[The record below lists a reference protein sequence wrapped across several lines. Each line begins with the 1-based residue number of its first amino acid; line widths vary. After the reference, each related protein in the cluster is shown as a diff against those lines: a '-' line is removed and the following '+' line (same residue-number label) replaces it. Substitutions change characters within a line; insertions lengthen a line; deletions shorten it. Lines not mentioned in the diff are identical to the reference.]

1 VEQALL
7 NDIIERVA
15 ARHLAEVATVI
26 SEFGH
31 HNRHCEQGQGREGQ
45 TAPAMFAAGVDAGVL
60 AGVELPRRE
69 LGTSATWRPAW
80 SRGACLAIVCLVA
93 VTGAELVVTLVN
105 PAQGVVA
112 HGVILAVLLAYG
124 AFGSDTPDRRLAQ
137 SLAVAP
143 IIRITSLGLPLSA
156 FSQLW
161 RFAMAGLPLL
171 VVSFVLLRVLA
182 LSRSQVALR
191 LPSWRHWPTTLLVAA
206 SGLPLGWAEY
216 HILRPQPLL
225 RGDGVGSFVL
235 VALILLIATGVT
247 EEIIFRGILQ
257 ASAVE
262 ALGLIPGVVFVSL
275 LFGMLHI
282 GYRSVTDVV
291 FVFGVAL
298 YFGAVVHWTR
308 TLLGVTLAHGV
319 TNIVLFAVLPLA
331 SLRLPLP

>member
-1 VEQALL
+1 MEQALL
-7 NDIIERVA
+7 NDMIERVA
-15 ARHLAEVATVI
+15 VRHIAEVGTII
-26 SEFGH
+26 SEFDRC
-31 HNRHCEQGQGREGQ
+31 NRRREKQQGRE
-45 TAPAMFAAGVDAGVL
+45 ARAVPAMSLAGVDVGVL
-60 AGVELPRRE
+60 AGVERPGSAF
-69 LGTSATWRPAW
+69 GTSATWRPAW
-80 SRGACLAIVCLVA
+80 SRGAYLATACLVA
-93 VTGAELVVTLVN
+93 VTIAELVVTLVN
-105 PAQGVVA
+105 PAQGVAA
-112 HGVILAVLLAYG
+112 HSVILAVLLAYG

-143 IIRITSLGLPLSA
+143 IIRITSLGLPLGT

-161 RFAMAGLPLL
+161 RFALAGLPLL
-171 VVSFVLLRVLA
+171 IVSFVLLRVLA
-182 LSRSQVALR
+182 LSRNQVALR
-191 LPSWRHWPTTLLVAA
+191 LPSWQHWPTTLLVAA
-206 SGLPLGWAEY
+206 SGIPLGWAEY
-216 HILRPQPLL
+216 RILRPQPLF

-247 EEIIFRGILQ
+247 EELIFRGILQ
-257 ASAVE
+257 ASAIE

-319 TNIVLFAVLPLA
+319 TNIILFAVLPLT
-331 SLRLPLP
+331 SLRLPIP